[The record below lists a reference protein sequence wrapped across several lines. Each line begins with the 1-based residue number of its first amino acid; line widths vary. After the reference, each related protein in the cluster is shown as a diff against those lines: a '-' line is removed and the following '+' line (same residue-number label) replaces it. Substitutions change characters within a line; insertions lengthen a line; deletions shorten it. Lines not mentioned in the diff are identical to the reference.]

1 MTSKSEIICVAPAKE
16 VFNVYGE
23 SLGIEGERALYYSSD
38 VGKHRIYRNSYPV
51 EPYYFRGVDINK
63 KLKLLKYKTIQE
75 AQSICDEINEHY
87 KDNFEPRIIPK
98 LEIKKYKK
106 S

>member
-1 MTSKSEIICVAPAKE
+1 MTNKSEFICVAPSKE

-38 VGKHRIYRNSYPV
+38 IGTHRIYRSSFPI
-51 EPYYFRGVDINK
+51 EPYYFKDVDINK
-63 KLKLLKYKTIQE
+63 KLKLLKYNTIEE
-75 AQSICDEINEHY
+75 AQSICDEINEVY
-87 KDNFEPRIIPK
+87 GDDFEPKIIVK
-98 LEIKKYKK
+98 IEMKKHKK